1 MKKLLLAIA
10 ALLPFAGMAQ
20 GGYTIT
26 GKMTEVKTPAKA
38 YLLIYQGN
46 NYKETDSAE
55 VKNGKF
61 QFKGRVGETAPA
73 IVEVNYK
80 GVRNSGNKSD
90 HISFW
95 LENSN
100 IAIATTDSIKNA
112 KISGSVAERE
122 KQELSALTT
131 PYTDKII
138 KLQHEFSREGKNPA
152 VKTAEERKVASD
164 SINSYVT
171 QIRFINQTFVE
182 NHFNSFMGLYTFNGS
197 ILGAKFN
204 PATAEPQFHKFSP
217 ELQSSEFGKRIFA
230 RIETAKKGQAGATV
244 TDFTQNDVNG
254 KPFTLSSL
262 RGKYVLVDFWASW
275 CAPCRAENPNVR
287 KAYAQ
292 LKGKNFEIVS
302 VSLDAGKE
310 QWVEAI
316 KKDGMPWIHVCDMKG
331 WKNDVA
337 VLYGVSSVPQNFLID
352 PKGVI
357 IARDLRG
364 EDLTE
369 KLSALIK

>member
-1 MKKLLLAIA
+1 MKKILLAIA
-10 ALLPFAGMAQ
+10 CLLPFVGMAQ
-20 GGYTIT
+20 SGYTIL
-26 GKMTEVKTPAKA
+26 GNIPGSKTAEKA
-38 YLLIYQGN
+38 YLLTLQGN
-46 NYKETDSAE
+46 AFKDKDSVE
-55 VKNGKF
+55 IKGGKF
-61 QFKGRVGETAPA
+61 RFMGSVNEPVPA
-73 IVEVNYK
+73 IIEIKYH
-80 GVRNSGNKSD
+80 GIRNSGNQSD
-90 HISFW
+90 HIGFW

-100 IAIATTDSIKNA
+100 VAIATTDSIKKATIN
-112 KISGSVAERE
+112 GSIAERE
-122 KQELSALTT
+122 KEELGALTT
-131 PYTDKII
+131 PYTNKIMKI
-138 KLQHEFSREGKNPA
+138 QREFSKGHEA
-152 VKTAEERKVASD
+152 VAGKTAEERKAASD

-171 QIRFINQTFVE
+171 DIKAINVKFVE
-182 NHFNSFMGLYTFNGS
+182 THFSSYMGLYTYNVS
-197 ILGAKFN
+197 ILGSKFD
-204 PATAEPQFHKFSP
+204 PMAVEPMFHKFSLQLQAS
-217 ELQSSEFGKRIFA
+217 ELGKRVA
-230 RIETAKKGQAGATV
+230 ERIEVAKKGQAGAKV

-275 CAPCRAENPNVR
+275 CGPCRAENPNVR

-310 QWVEAI
+310 QWLEAI

-331 WKNDVA
+331 WKNEVA
-337 VLYGVSSVPQNFLID
+337 LMYGVSSVPQNFLID

-364 EDLTE
+364 EDLSA